1 MYKKRLRDKIII
13 YLIDDLN
20 YPSNVHPTS
29 HHSCNSSSL
38 NTMRGGLH
46 HGGHGVGT
54 NLLSMTIPEETT
66 NDELSTVNT
75 RDEIVTNTLTLPVT
89 LSPKFEHIQN

>member
-1 MYKKRLRDKIII
+1 MFI
-13 YLIDDLN
+13 LIDDLN
-20 YPSNVHPTS
+20 DPITVHPTS

-38 NTMRGGLH
+38 NTARGGLH
-46 HGGHGVGT
+46 HGRHSVGT
-54 NLLSMTIPEETT
+54 NLLSLTIPEETT

-89 LSPKFEHIQN
+89 LSPKLEHNQN